1 MSNKV
6 KDIDIKTHT
15 CYFSSDIIDIKN
27 FDLNNINISK
37 VIKKKHSYLLHWICD
52 DKDSKYLKINTVN
65 LLYLTFNKVNGYFE
79 ELEENKYSALVPI
92 YDSKEKIKK

>member
-37 VIKKKHSYLLHWICD
+37 VIKKNILIYYIG
-52 DKDSKYLKINTVN
+52 YVTIKIRN
-65 LLYLTFNKVNGYFE
+65 
-79 ELEENKYSALVPI
+79 A
-92 YDSKEKIKK
+92 